1 MRRLA
6 RPAAAAPRGMM
17 PALLRDA
24 VARAAHGGLAGL
36 PGPGAA
42 RLLDY
47 LTALVTALPP
57 DDRSVL
63 LALIAR
69 GDLARAAR
77 SWCCGRNAPK
87 AHARLDAAWRAALAR
102 ERLPFVPL
110 PALDWPALP

>member
-1 MRRLA
+1 MT
-6 RPAAAAPRGMM
+6 PAA
-17 PALLRDA
+17 LRNA
-24 VARAAHGGLAGL
+24 VAHAARRGLAGL

-42 RLLDY
+42 ALLDY
-47 LTALVTALPP
+47 LTALAAALPP

-69 GDLARAAR
+69 GDLTRAAR

-87 AHARLDAAWRAALAR
+87 AHARLDAAWRLALAR